1 MKFIRKE
8 NRIIANTNGKKGF
21 ILKLLNDNARYIRRK
36 IGSIYRKLVKKTDN
50 KGRKQKNKSKWIDKL
65 RFRIKNRRKSENS
78 NTIDNN
84 TIDNNTIDNITIDNT
99 IDNNTNET
107 YDSKISDKIRDIRAI
122 LSRLGNIVTK
132 KDKKKIKKELYEIEN
147 KNNLSD
153 REKKRF
159 MIILLSY

>member
-1 MKFIRKE
+1 MEFKKRNYF
-8 NRIIANTNGKKGF
+8 KKGI
-21 ILKLLNDNARYIRRK
+21 ILRLLNDHARYIRRK
-36 IGSIYRKLVKKTDN
+36 IGGIYRKLVKKTDN
-50 KGRKQKNKSKWIDKL
+50 NGGKQKNKSKWIDKL
-65 RFRIKNRRKSENS
+65 RFRIKNKRKSENS
-78 NTIDNN
+78 
-84 TIDNNTIDNITIDNT
+84 NT

-107 YDSKISDKIRDIRAI
+107 YDSKISDKIRDIRVI

-132 KDKKKIKKELYEIEN
+132 KDKKKIKKELYELEN